1 MVYNKVVGVDV
12 KEVGYAAGVTGLFGT
27 NSEQDG
33 LLTLRRGNVF
43 HHKAKN
49 LEHFKRALYKAQLIS
64 WVNEKTGYDLNRFL
78 LWYYLKK

>member
-1 MVYNKVVGVDV
+1 MQEKSGRPV
-12 KEVGYAAGVTGLFGT
+12 
-27 NSEQDG
+27 
-33 LLTLRRGNVF
+33 NVF

-78 LWYYLKK
+78 LWYYHKK